1 MQFLAFAKLIQQ
13 LWPTTTS
20 TTLIWCISIWFMG
33 NAFVLLLA
41 AMLMFPKAGSINGSG
56 QYHVSQLHTS
66 TAFHPTENRQ

>member
-1 MQFLAFAKLIQQ
+1 
-13 LWPTTTS
+13 
-20 TTLIWCISIWFMG
+20 LIWCISIWFMG